1 MALSKVINRLLEL
14 PLFQG
19 ISTADLSEIAGHT
32 RFGFTKLSAGKTIV
46 SEGEQC
52 DTLRFVTDG
61 TFTATVRADDGSYML
76 TEELEA
82 PRVLQPERLFG
93 MTQRYSKNF
102 VALTECRL
110 VSISKAEMLRLSE
123 EHMIFQ
129 LNLLNIIST
138 QSQRITHQPW
148 RVRPQGIRNK
158 IIRFVETHSMRP
170 AGEKT
175 LYIKME
181 TLATLIAESRL
192 NVSRELNAM
201 QQEGLISI
209 TRGIIR
215 VPALEKLLSL

>member
-1 MALSKVINRLLEL
+1 MQIFEKLLML

-19 ISTADLSEIAGHT
+19 MSSTDLTSV
-32 RFGFTKLSAGKTIV
+32 AGKTKFAFHRVAKGKKVV
-46 SEGEQC
+46 SEGDQC
-52 DTLRFVTDG
+52 QNLFFLLEGSLQVTSW
-61 TFTATVRADDGSYML
+61 ADDNSYSMV
-76 TEELEA
+76 EEMTA
-82 PRVLQPERLFG
+82 PDVIQPERIFG
-93 MTQRYSKNF
+93 LTQRYTKTF
-102 VALTECRL
+102 TALTECRL
-110 VSISKAEMLRLSE
+110 IGISKAEVLRLSE

-192 NVSRELNAM
+192 NVSKELNAM
-201 QQEGLISI
+201 HQEGLINI
-209 TRGIIR
+209 TRGIIHI
-215 VPALEKLLSL
+215 PALEKLMK

>member
-1 MALSKVINRLLEL
+1 MQIFEKLLML

-19 ISTADLSEIAGHT
+19 MSSTDLTSV
-32 RFGFTKLSAGKTIV
+32 AGKTKFAFHRVAKGKKVV
-46 SEGEQC
+46 SEGDQC
-52 DTLRFVTDG
+52 QNLFFLLEGSLQVTSW
-61 TFTATVRADDGSYML
+61 ADDNSYSMV
-76 TEELEA
+76 EEMTA
-82 PRVLQPERLFG
+82 PDVIQPERIFG
-93 MTQRYSKNF
+93 LTQRYTKTF
-102 VALTECRL
+102 TALTECRL
-110 VSISKAEMLRLSE
+110 IGISKAEVLRLSE

-192 NVSRELNAM
+192 NVSKELNAM
-201 QQEGLISI
+201 HQEGLINI
-209 TRGIIR
+209 TRGIIHI
-215 VPALEKLLSL
+215 PALEELMK

>member
-1 MALSKVINRLLEL
+1 MQIFEKLLML

-19 ISTADLSEIAGHT
+19 MSSTDLTSV
-32 RFGFTKLSAGKTIV
+32 AGKTKFAFHRVAKGKKVV
-46 SEGEQC
+46 SEGDQC
-52 DTLRFVTDG
+52 QNLFFLLEGSLQVTSW
-61 TFTATVRADDGSYML
+61 ADDNSYSMV
-76 TEELEA
+76 EEMTA
-82 PRVLQPERLFG
+82 PDVIQPERIFG
-93 MTQRYSKNF
+93 LTQRYTKTF
-102 VALTECRL
+102 TALTECRL
-110 VSISKAEMLRLSE
+110 IGISKAEVLRLSE

-175 LYIKME
+175 LYIKMG

-192 NVSRELNAM
+192 NVSKELNAM
-201 QQEGLISI
+201 HQEGLINI
-209 TRGIIR
+209 TRGIIHI
-215 VPALEKLLSL
+215 PALEKLMK

>member
-1 MALSKVINRLLEL
+1 MQIFEKLLML

-19 ISTADLSEIAGHT
+19 MSSSEIT
-32 RFGFTKLSAGKTIV
+32 SVAGKTKFAFHRVAKGKKVV
-46 SEGEQC
+46 SEGDPCQNLLFLLEGSLQ
-52 DTLRFVTDG
+52 VTS
-61 TFTATVRADDGSYML
+61 RADDNSYSMV
-76 TEELEA
+76 EELAA
-82 PRVLQPERLFG
+82 PDVIQPERIFG
-93 MTQRYSKNF
+93 LTQRYSKTF

-110 VSISKAEMLRLSE
+110 VSVSKAEMLRLSE

-175 LYIKME
+175 LNIKME
-181 TLATLIAESRL
+181 TLATHIAESRL

>member
-1 MALSKVINRLLEL
+1 MQIFEKLLML

-19 ISTADLSEIAGHT
+19 MSSTDLTSV
-32 RFGFTKLSAGKTIV
+32 AGKTKFAFHRVAKGKKVV
-46 SEGEQC
+46 SEGDQC
-52 DTLRFVTDG
+52 QNLFFLLEGSLQVTSW
-61 TFTATVRADDGSYML
+61 ADDNSYSMV
-76 TEELEA
+76 EEMIA
-82 PRVLQPERLFG
+82 PDVIQPERIFG
-93 MTQRYSKNF
+93 LTQRYTKTF
-102 VALTECRL
+102 TALTECRL
-110 VSISKAEMLRLSE
+110 IGISKAEVLRLSE

-192 NVSRELNAM
+192 NVSKELNAM
-201 QQEGLISI
+201 HQEGLINI
-209 TRGIIR
+209 TRGIIHI
-215 VPALEKLLSL
+215 PALEKLMK

>member
-1 MALSKVINRLLEL
+1 ML

-19 ISTADLSEIAGHT
+19 MSSNDMTSV
-32 RFGFTKLSAGKTIV
+32 AGKTKFAFHRVAKGKKVV
-46 SEGEQC
+46 SEGDPCQNLFFLL
-52 DTLRFVTDG
+52 DGSMQVTS
-61 TFTATVRADDGSYML
+61 RADDNSYSMV
-76 TEELEA
+76 EEMSA
-82 PRVLQPERLFG
+82 PDVIQPERIFG
-93 MTQRYSKNF
+93 LTQRYSKTF
-102 VALTECRL
+102 TALTDCQL

-158 IIRFVETHSMRP
+158 IVRFVETHSMRP

-192 NVSRELNAM
+192 NVSKELNAM
-201 QQEGLISI
+201 HQEGLINI
-209 TRGIIR
+209 TRGIIHI
-215 VPALEKLLSL
+215 PALEKLMK

>member
-1 MALSKVINRLLEL
+1 MQIFEKLLML

-19 ISTADLSEIAGHT
+19 MSSTDLTSV
-32 RFGFTKLSAGKTIV
+32 AGKTKFAFHRVAKGKKVV
-46 SEGEQC
+46 SEGDQC
-52 DTLRFVTDG
+52 KNLFFLLEGSLQVTSW
-61 TFTATVRADDGSYML
+61 ADDNSYSMV
-76 TEELEA
+76 EEMTA
-82 PRVLQPERLFG
+82 PDVIQPERIFG
-93 MTQRYSKNF
+93 LTQRYTKTF
-102 VALTECRL
+102 TALTECRL
-110 VSISKAEMLRLSE
+110 IGISKAEVLRLSE

-192 NVSRELNAM
+192 NVSKELNAM
-201 QQEGLISI
+201 HQEGLINI
-209 TRGIIR
+209 TRGIIHI
-215 VPALEKLLSL
+215 PALEKLMK

>member
-1 MALSKVINRLLEL
+1 ML

-19 ISTADLSEIAGHT
+19 MSSTDLTSV
-32 RFGFTKLSAGKTIV
+32 AGKTKFAFHRVAKGKKVV
-46 SEGEQC
+46 SEGDQC
-52 DTLRFVTDG
+52 QNLFFLLEGSLQVTSW
-61 TFTATVRADDGSYML
+61 ADDNSYSMV
-76 TEELEA
+76 EEMTA
-82 PRVLQPERLFG
+82 PDVIQPERIFG
-93 MTQRYSKNF
+93 LTQRYTKTF
-102 VALTECRL
+102 TALTECRL
-110 VSISKAEMLRLSE
+110 IGISKAEVLRLSE

-192 NVSRELNAM
+192 NVSKELNAM
-201 QQEGLISI
+201 HQEGLINI
-209 TRGIIR
+209 TRGIIHI
-215 VPALEKLLSL
+215 PALEKLMK

>member
-1 MALSKVINRLLEL
+1 MQIFEKLLML

-19 ISTADLSEIAGHT
+19 MSSSEIT
-32 RFGFTKLSAGKTIV
+32 SVAGKTKFAFHRVAKGKKVV
-46 SEGEQC
+46 SEGDPCQNLLFLLEGSLQ
-52 DTLRFVTDG
+52 VTS
-61 TFTATVRADDGSYML
+61 RADDNSYSMV
-76 TEELEA
+76 EELAA
-82 PRVLQPERLFG
+82 PDVIQPERIFG
-93 MTQRYSKNF
+93 LTQRYSKTF

-110 VSISKAEMLRLSE
+110 VSVSKAEMLRLSE

-148 RVRPQGIRNK
+148 RVHPQGIRNK

-201 QQEGLISI
+201 QHEGLISI

>member
-1 MALSKVINRLLEL
+1 MS
-14 PLFQG
+14 
-19 ISTADLSEIAGHT
+19 STDLTSV
-32 RFGFTKLSAGKTIV
+32 AGKTKFAFHRVAKGKKVV
-46 SEGEQC
+46 SEGDQC
-52 DTLRFVTDG
+52 QNLFFLLEGSLQVTSW
-61 TFTATVRADDGSYML
+61 ADDNSYSMV
-76 TEELEA
+76 EEMTA
-82 PRVLQPERLFG
+82 PDVIQPERIFG
-93 MTQRYSKNF
+93 LTQRYTKTF
-102 VALTECRL
+102 TALTECRL
-110 VSISKAEMLRLSE
+110 IGISKAEVLRLSE

-192 NVSRELNAM
+192 NVSKELNAM
-201 QQEGLISI
+201 HQEGLINI
-209 TRGIIR
+209 TRGIIHI
-215 VPALEKLLSL
+215 PALEKLMK

>member
-1 MALSKVINRLLEL
+1 ML

-19 ISTADLSEIAGHT
+19 MSSNDMTSV
-32 RFGFTKLSAGKTIV
+32 AGKTKFAFHRVAKGKKVV
-46 SEGEQC
+46 SEGDPCQNLFFLL
-52 DTLRFVTDG
+52 DGSMQVTS
-61 TFTATVRADDGSYML
+61 RADDNSYSMV
-76 TEELEA
+76 EEMSA
-82 PRVLQPERLFG
+82 PDVIQPERIFG
-93 MTQRYSKNF
+93 LTQRYSKTF
-102 VALTECRL
+102 TALTDCQL

-158 IIRFVETHSMRP
+158 IVRFVETHSMRP

-181 TLATLIAESRL
+181 TLAMLIAESRL
-192 NVSRELNAM
+192 NVSKELNAM
-201 QQEGLISI
+201 QKEGLISI

-215 VPALEKLLSL
+215 IPALEKLMT

>member
-1 MALSKVINRLLEL
+1 ML

-19 ISTADLSEIAGHT
+19 MSSTDLTSV
-32 RFGFTKLSAGKTIV
+32 AGKTKFAFHRVAKGKKVV
-46 SEGEQC
+46 SEGDQC
-52 DTLRFVTDG
+52 QNLFFLLEGSLQVTSW
-61 TFTATVRADDGSYML
+61 ADDNSYSMV
-76 TEELEA
+76 EEMTA
-82 PRVLQPERLFG
+82 PDVIQPERIFG
-93 MTQRYSKNF
+93 LTQRYTKTF
-102 VALTECRL
+102 TALTECRL
-110 VSISKAEMLRLSE
+110 IGISKAEVLRLSE

-192 NVSRELNAM
+192 NVSKELNAM
-201 QQEGLISI
+201 HQ
-209 TRGIIR
+209 
-215 VPALEKLLSL
+215 

>member
-1 MALSKVINRLLEL
+1 MQIFEKLLML

-19 ISTADLSEIAGHT
+19 MSSTDLTSV
-32 RFGFTKLSAGKTIV
+32 AGKTKFAFHRVAKGKKVV
-46 SEGEQC
+46 SEGDQC
-52 DTLRFVTDG
+52 QNLFFLLEGSLQVTSW
-61 TFTATVRADDGSYML
+61 ADDNSYSMV
-76 TEELEA
+76 EEMIA
-82 PRVLQPERLFG
+82 PDVIQPERIFG
-93 MTQRYSKNF
+93 LTQRYSKTF
-102 VALTECRL
+102 TALTECRL
-110 VSISKAEMLRLSE
+110 IGISKAEVLRLSE

-192 NVSRELNAM
+192 NVSKELNAM
-201 QQEGLISI
+201 HQEGLINI
-209 TRGIIR
+209 TRGIIHI
-215 VPALEKLLSL
+215 PALEKLMK

>member
-1 MALSKVINRLLEL
+1 ML

-19 ISTADLSEIAGHT
+19 MSSNDMTSV
-32 RFGFTKLSAGKTIV
+32 AGKTKFAFHRVAKGKKVV
-46 SEGEQC
+46 SEGDPCQNLFFLL
-52 DTLRFVTDG
+52 DGSMQVTS
-61 TFTATVRADDGSYML
+61 RADDNSYSMV
-76 TEELEA
+76 EEMSA
-82 PRVLQPERLFG
+82 PDVIQPERIFG
-93 MTQRYSKNF
+93 LTQRYSKTF
-102 VALTECRL
+102 TALTECRL
-110 VSISKAEMLRLSE
+110 IGISKAEVLRLSE

-192 NVSRELNAM
+192 NVSKELNAM
-201 QQEGLISI
+201 HQEGLINI
-209 TRGIIR
+209 TRGIIHI
-215 VPALEKLLSL
+215 PALEKLMK

>member
-1 MALSKVINRLLEL
+1 ML

-19 ISTADLSEIAGHT
+19 MSSTDLTSV
-32 RFGFTKLSAGKTIV
+32 AGKTKFAFHRVAKGKKVV
-46 SEGEQC
+46 SEGDQC
-52 DTLRFVTDG
+52 QNLFFLLEGSLQVTSW
-61 TFTATVRADDGSYML
+61 ADDNSYSMV
-76 TEELEA
+76 EEMIA
-82 PRVLQPERLFG
+82 PDVIQPERIFG
-93 MTQRYSKNF
+93 LTQRYTKTF
-102 VALTECRL
+102 TALTECRL
-110 VSISKAEMLRLSE
+110 IGISKAEVLRLSE

-192 NVSRELNAM
+192 NVSKELNAM
-201 QQEGLISI
+201 HQEGLINI
-209 TRGIIR
+209 TRGIIHI
-215 VPALEKLLSL
+215 PALEKLMK

>member
-1 MALSKVINRLLEL
+1 ML

-19 ISTADLSEIAGHT
+19 MSSTDLTSV
-32 RFGFTKLSAGKTIV
+32 AGKTKFAFHRVAKGKKVV
-46 SEGEQC
+46 SEGDQC
-52 DTLRFVTDG
+52 QNLFFLLEGSLQVTSW
-61 TFTATVRADDGSYML
+61 ADDNSYSMV
-76 TEELEA
+76 EEMTA
-82 PRVLQPERLFG
+82 PDVIQPERIFG
-93 MTQRYSKNF
+93 LTQRYSKTF
-102 VALTECRL
+102 TALTECRL
-110 VSISKAEMLRLSE
+110 IGISKAEVLRLSE

-192 NVSRELNAM
+192 NVSKELNAM
-201 QQEGLISI
+201 HQEGLINI
-209 TRGIIR
+209 TRGIIHI
-215 VPALEKLLSL
+215 PALEKLMK

>member
-1 MALSKVINRLLEL
+1 MQIFEKLLML

-19 ISTADLSEIAGHT
+19 MSSNDMTSV
-32 RFGFTKLSAGKTIV
+32 AGKTKFAFHRVAKGKKVV
-46 SEGEQC
+46 SEGDPCQN
-52 DTLRFVTDG
+52 LFFLLDG
-61 TFTATVRADDGSYML
+61 SMQVASRADDNSYSMI
-76 TEELEA
+76 EEMSA
-82 PRVLQPERLFG
+82 PDVIQPERIFG
-93 MTQRYSKNF
+93 LTQRYSKSF
-102 VALTECRL
+102 TALTDCQL

-158 IIRFVETHSMRP
+158 IVRFIETHSMRP

-192 NVSRELNAM
+192 NVSKELNAM
-201 QQEGLISI
+201 QKEGLISI

-215 VPALEKLLSL
+215 IPALEKLMT

>member
-1 MALSKVINRLLEL
+1 ML

-19 ISTADLSEIAGHT
+19 MSSTDLTSV
-32 RFGFTKLSAGKTIV
+32 AGKTKFAFHRVAKGKKVV
-46 SEGEQC
+46 SEGDQC
-52 DTLRFVTDG
+52 QHLFFLLEGSLQVTSW
-61 TFTATVRADDGSYML
+61 ADDNSYSMV
-76 TEELEA
+76 EEMIA
-82 PRVLQPERLFG
+82 PDVIQPERIFG
-93 MTQRYSKNF
+93 LTQRYTKTF
-102 VALTECRL
+102 TALTECRL
-110 VSISKAEMLRLSE
+110 IGISKAEVLRLSE

-192 NVSRELNAM
+192 NVSKELNAM
-201 QQEGLISI
+201 HQEGLINI
-209 TRGIIR
+209 TRGIIHI
-215 VPALEKLLSL
+215 PALEKLMK

>member
-1 MALSKVINRLLEL
+1 VQIFEKLLML

-19 ISTADLSEIAGHT
+19 MSSTDLTSV
-32 RFGFTKLSAGKTIV
+32 AGKTKFAFHRVAKGKKVV
-46 SEGEQC
+46 SEGDQC
-52 DTLRFVTDG
+52 QNLFFLLEGSLQVTSW
-61 TFTATVRADDGSYML
+61 ADDNSYSMV
-76 TEELEA
+76 EEMTA
-82 PRVLQPERLFG
+82 PDVIQPERIFG
-93 MTQRYSKNF
+93 LTQRYSKTF
-102 VALTECRL
+102 TALTECRL
-110 VSISKAEMLRLSE
+110 IGISKAEVLRLSE

-192 NVSRELNAM
+192 NVSKELNAM
-201 QQEGLISI
+201 HQEGLINI
-209 TRGIIR
+209 TRGIIHI
-215 VPALEKLLSL
+215 PALEKLMK

>member
-1 MALSKVINRLLEL
+1 ML

-19 ISTADLSEIAGHT
+19 MSSNDLTSV
-32 RFGFTKLSAGKTIV
+32 AGKTKFAFHRVEKGKKVV
-46 SEGEQC
+46 SEGDQC
-52 DTLRFVTDG
+52 QSLFFLLEGSLQVTSRADDNSYSIVEEMTAPDVIQPERIFG
-61 TFTATVRADDGSYML
+61 LTQRYTKTFTALTV
-76 TEELEA
+76 
-82 PRVLQPERLFG
+82 
-93 MTQRYSKNF
+93 
-102 VALTECRL
+102 CRL
-110 VSISKAEMLRLSE
+110 IGISKAEVLRLSE
-123 EHMIFQ
+123 EHLIFQ

-192 NVSRELNAM
+192 NVSKELNAM
-201 QQEGLISI
+201 HQEGLINI
-209 TRGIIR
+209 TRGIIHI
-215 VPALEKLLSL
+215 PALEKLMT

>member
-1 MALSKVINRLLEL
+1 MQIFEKLLML

-19 ISTADLSEIAGHT
+19 MSSTDLTSV
-32 RFGFTKLSAGKTIV
+32 AGKTKFAFHRVAKGKKVV
-46 SEGEQC
+46 SEGDQC
-52 DTLRFVTDG
+52 QNLFFLLEGSLQVTSW
-61 TFTATVRADDGSYML
+61 ADDNSYSMV
-76 TEELEA
+76 EEMTA
-82 PRVLQPERLFG
+82 PDVIQPERIFG
-93 MTQRYSKNF
+93 LTQRYSKTF
-102 VALTECRL
+102 TALTECRL
-110 VSISKAEMLRLSE
+110 IGISKAEVLRLSE

-192 NVSRELNAM
+192 NVSKELNAM
-201 QQEGLISI
+201 HQEGLINI
-209 TRGIIR
+209 TRGIIHI
-215 VPALEKLLSL
+215 PALEKLMK

>member
-1 MALSKVINRLLEL
+1 MQIFEKLLML

-19 ISTADLSEIAGHT
+19 MSSSEIT
-32 RFGFTKLSAGKTIV
+32 SVAGKTKFAFHRVAKGKKVV
-46 SEGEQC
+46 SEGDPCQNLLFLLEGSLQ
-52 DTLRFVTDG
+52 VTS
-61 TFTATVRADDGSYML
+61 RADDNSYSVV
-76 TEELEA
+76 EELAA
-82 PRVLQPERLFG
+82 PDVIQPERIFG
-93 MTQRYSKNF
+93 LTQRYSKTF

-110 VSISKAEMLRLSE
+110 ISISKAEMLRLSE

-192 NVSRELNAM
+192 NVSKELNAM
-201 QQEGLISI
+201 HQEGLINI
-209 TRGIIR
+209 TRGIIHI
-215 VPALEKLLSL
+215 PALEKLMK

>member
-1 MALSKVINRLLEL
+1 ML

-19 ISTADLSEIAGHT
+19 MSSNDMTSV
-32 RFGFTKLSAGKTIV
+32 AGKTKFAFHRVAKGKKVV
-46 SEGEQC
+46 SEGDPCQNLFFLL
-52 DTLRFVTDG
+52 DGSMQVTS
-61 TFTATVRADDGSYML
+61 RADDNSYSMV
-76 TEELEA
+76 EEMSA
-82 PRVLQPERLFG
+82 PDVIQPERIFG
-93 MTQRYSKNF
+93 LTQRYSKTF
-102 VALTECRL
+102 TALTDCQL

-192 NVSRELNAM
+192 NVSKELNAM
-201 QQEGLISI
+201 HQEGLINI
-209 TRGIIR
+209 TRGIIHI
-215 VPALEKLLSL
+215 PALEKLMK

>member
-1 MALSKVINRLLEL
+1 ML

-19 ISTADLSEIAGHT
+19 MSSTDLTSV
-32 RFGFTKLSAGKTIV
+32 AGKTKFAFHRVAKGKKVV
-46 SEGEQC
+46 SEGDQC
-52 DTLRFVTDG
+52 QNLFFLLEGSLQVTSW
-61 TFTATVRADDGSYML
+61 ADDNSYSMV
-76 TEELEA
+76 EEMTA
-82 PRVLQPERLFG
+82 PDVIQPERIFG
-93 MTQRYSKNF
+93 LTQRYSKTF
-102 VALTECRL
+102 TALTECRL
-110 VSISKAEMLRLSE
+110 IGISKAEVLRLSE

-192 NVSRELNAM
+192 NVSKELNTM
-201 QQEGLISI
+201 HQEGLINI
-209 TRGIIR
+209 TRGIIHI
-215 VPALEKLLSL
+215 PALEKLMK